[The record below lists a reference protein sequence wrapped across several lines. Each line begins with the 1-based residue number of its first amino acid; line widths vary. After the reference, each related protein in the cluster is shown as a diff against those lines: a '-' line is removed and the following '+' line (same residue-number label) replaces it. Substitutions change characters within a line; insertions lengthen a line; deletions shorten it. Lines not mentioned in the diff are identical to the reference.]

1 MKKIIVAVDLSP
13 ATVQVCNA
21 ARDLACELHARLV
34 ILHVVPPAPL
44 VMHYYTFSAVQKADL
59 AREAK
64 KRAAA
69 KLHSLGAWFRKSCPE
84 TRVVQH
90 AGPVVPTLLR
100 TVNRLQPDYLVVGS
114 HGHTAA
120 FEMLVGSVAHGI
132 LRQAPCPVLLVPIRP
147 RARARRVKPTRSTAE
162 LMTTI
167 R

>member
-1 MKKIIVAVDLSP
+1 MKKIVVAIDLSS

-21 ARDLACELHARLV
+21 ARDLARDLHARLV

-59 AREAK
+59 ARDAK

-69 KLHSLGAWFRKSCPE
+69 KLQALGAWFRKTSPE

-100 TVNRLQPDYLVVGS
+100 TVKRVEPDYLVIGS
-114 HGHTAA
+114 HGHSAA

-132 LRQAPCPVLLVPIRP
+132 LRQAPCPVVLVPIRP
-147 RARARRVKPTRSTAE
+147 RVRGERAKALRSAME
-162 LMTTI
+162 LMATL